1 MAAIDTDALNLPNH
15 KKVTLSSTPN
25 TMQEFSI
32 TGKATRVEIQFVA
45 ADGVI
50 VFNGGTD
57 GSVISSEVAYPI
69 PKDSSFWYDLPRSKQ
84 THSIWV
90 ASGTG
95 STVCH
100 VIVYE
105 G

>member
-1 MAAIDTDALNLPNH
+1 MAAIQTDAANMPNH
-15 KKVTLSSTPN
+15 KKVTLSGTVN
-25 TMQEFSI
+25 QQQEIVIS
-32 TGKATRVEIQFVA
+32 GKTERVEIQFVG
-45 ADGVI
+45 ADGVVI
-50 VFNGGTD
+50 FNGGTD
-57 GSVISSEVAYPI
+57 GAVITTETAYPI

-84 THSIWV
+84 SYSIWV